1 MGIVGSI
8 ELHAKNAFVAS
19 HVKCP
24 IEVKILIAKLFFLA
38 VQHLESGYYSNLK
51 TLIEKTYT
59 INGNQKIVLV
69 VHSMGAITSL
79 YFLNKVV
86 DQSWKDMYIRSYIS
100 IAGAWQGVAKSVK
113 AFASGDNENIIID
126 KDIWDRAGQRTSP
139 STAWLLPNPSDVW
152 PKDDVLVVTDEKNY
166 SAWDYKELFT
176 DMGYP
181 RGYEMYL
188 EVMNLTGIIRLCILL
203 SYLAIIL

>member
-1 MGIVGSI
+1 MGMTI
-8 ELHAKNAFVAS
+8 LLTHFFHAA
-19 HVKCP
+19 
-24 IEVKILIAKLFFLA
+24 
-38 VQHLESGYYSNLK
+38 QHLESGYYSNLK
-51 TLIEKTYT
+51 TLIEKTYA
-59 INGNQKIVLV
+59 INGNKKIVLV

-86 DQSWKDMYIRSYIS
+86 DQDWKDTHISSYVS

-113 AFASGDNENIIID
+113 AFASGDNEGIVID

-152 PKDDVLVVTDEKNY
+152 PKEDVLVVTDERNY

-188 EVMNLTGIIRLCILL
+188 EVMNLTGTCIIRRCRVIVL
-203 SYLAIIL
+203 SCHSLHVIIILHTMKGFDVPCLTLT